1 MQSDQHESPN
11 DNTSNQAKA
20 TDRDTADPGL
30 DPTGDSSGSESVSG
44 GDDDDQGLEIPE
56 EMISAVT
63 HAQEEAVVEANLSGQ
78 KHTSRNSN
86 KIHSRNAHKSSKD
99 VVGTVKTSKITFSNV
114 KSPLQR
120 NNSTPISA
128 TSASPAAVVRSP
140 SKGSISNTTS
150 PTAKLQESPS
160 IGSKTHATTTPT
172 ATTKKP
178 SRRQQGTNATSTTTA
193 MDSDT
198 DSSLLSQKPRR
209 ERTSIRDNP
218 TTSPSDITQNSAKVS
233 NKRKS
238 VYRTEN
244 TTNTTTTSTSNTT
257 METSKY
263 DENSHL
269 DAITKEELEIKTTA
283 ALQSLRSMK
292 LKKVSCY
299 SINVYIL

>member
-1 MQSDQHESPN
+1 MQSDQHENPN
-11 DNTSNQAKA
+11 DTTSNQAKA

-78 KHTSRNSN
+78 KHPSRNSN
-86 KIHSRNAHKSSKD
+86 KIHSRNADKSSKG
-99 VVGTVKTSKITFSNV
+99 VVSTVKTSKITFSNV

-120 NNSTPISA
+120 TNSTPISA
-128 TSASPAAVVRSP
+128 TSASPAAAVRSP

-160 IGSKTHATTTPT
+160 IGSKTHATTNPT

-178 SRRQQGTNATSTTTA
+178 SRRQQGTSAITNTL

-218 TTSPSDITQNSAKVS
+218 TTSPSDITQNSTKVS

-244 TTNTTTTSTSNTT
+244 TTTTTTRNTTT
-257 METSKY
+257 METSKN

-299 SINVYIL
+299 SINVYTL